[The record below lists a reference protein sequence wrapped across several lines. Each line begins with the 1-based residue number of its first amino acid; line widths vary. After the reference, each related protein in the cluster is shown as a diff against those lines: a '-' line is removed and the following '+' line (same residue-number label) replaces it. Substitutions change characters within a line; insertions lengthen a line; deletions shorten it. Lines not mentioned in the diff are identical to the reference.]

1 MKYIPLVWRNLMR
14 RKIRTIFT
22 HPLHPDRLRPV
33 RRTDGHPRRVHDG
46 RRRRRR
52 RSADDDPQGLDHPA
66 AAEKLRRAHSRH
78 GGRHRGPARQL
89 VRRLLPGSQQLH
101 PEHGRRSGEL
111 AADVSRSSRC
121 RRIRRR
127 RGSAIAPGALI
138 GSDLAQKCG
147 WKIGDRV
154 PLISPI
160 YRKPDGTPWEFTI
173 DGIYTSAKQGV
184 DKTQFFFH
192 WDYLNETF
200 RNSGFLNGQVGWYVF
215 RVADPSTSDQLA
227 KQIDAMFAN
236 SPAETKTAT
245 EKAFISD
252 WAKQVGDIGAIMI
265 AIATIVMFFI
275 LFVAG
280 NAMAQSIRERT
291 NELGV
296 LKTIGFSDGRSS
308 RWSCS
313 NRCVIAVVGGGIGLA
328 LAWLIIAQGDPT
340 NGMLPIFHFPTRDLI
355 FGVALVLA
363 ARHRYRSAAGISG
376 RRLKIVDALRR
387 SIRTRVHEHGHEVQ

>member
-1 MKYIPLVWRNLMR
+1 MKYVPLVWRNLMR

-22 HPLHPDRLRPV
+22 ILSILIAFVLFGGLMAIRAAFTMGVDVAGADRLMMIHKV
-33 RRTDGHPRRVHDG
+33 
-46 RRRRRR
+46 
-52 RSADDDPQGLDHPA
+52 SIIQ
-66 AAEKLRRAHSRH
+66 
-78 GGRHRGPARQL
+78 
-89 VRRLLPGSQQLH
+89 LLPKSY
-101 PEHGRRSGEL
+101 GE
-111 AADVSRSSRC
+111 
-121 RRIRRR
+121 RIRATEGVTEVSHANWFGAYYQDPTNFIQNMAVDPESWLRIYPEFEVPEDQKKVWLSDR
-127 RGSAIAPGALI
+127 TGALI
-138 GSDLAQKCG
+138 GSDLALKWG
-147 WKIGDRV
+147 WKIGDRI

-200 RNSGFLNGQVGWYVF
+200 RNSGFMNGQVGWYIF
-215 RVADPSTSDQLA
+215 RVADPATSDQLA
-227 KQIDAMFAN
+227 KRIDAMFAN
-236 SPAETKTAT
+236 SPVETKTAT

-296 LKTIGFSDGRSS
+296 LKTIGFSDGRILALVLLES
-308 RWSCS
+308 
-313 NRCVIAVVGGGIGLA
+313 CVIALVGGGIGLA
-328 LAWLIIAQGDPT
+328 VSWLIIAQGDPT
-340 NGMLPIFHFPTRDLI
+340 NGMLPIFHFPTRDLF
-355 FGVALVLA
+355 FGIGLVLLLGLGTGLLPA
-363 ARHRYRSAAGISG
+363 YQAG
-376 RRLKIVDALRR
+376 RLKIVDALRR
-387 SIRTRVHEHGHEVQ
+387 TG